1 MYKIVSCSVIFLW
14 QESKGV
20 TEGKHVYLENNQ
32 WRKGGLLGTGAYS
45 SCFEVIDIKTGRLM
59 AVKQV

>member
-1 MYKIVSCSVIFLW
+1 MV
-14 QESKGV
+14 ES
-20 TEGKHVYLENNQ
+20 KHVYLENNQ

-45 SCFEVIDIKTGRLM
+45 SCFEVIDVKTGRLM